1 MIIRCDTFGN
11 MDVVP
16 KINYIKDM
24 RDLGVPSLTYS
35 EDDKKILLSVTD
47 WGDAYMV
54 FDYRKHLEDVDIRRV
69 KK

>member
-1 MIIRCDTFGN
+1 MIIRCDAFGN
-11 MDVVP
+11 MDEVT

-35 EDDKKILLSVTD
+35 EDERILLTVTD
-47 WGDAYMV
+47 WGDAFIV
-54 FDYRKHLEDVDIRRV
+54 FDYRKDSEDADIRRV